1 MTENKHTM
9 QELYQWQALPLN
21 IKVLMTAERVRNWV
35 DEFGEDGVYLSFSGG
50 KDSTVLGHIIRE
62 VCGYKNIP
70 FVFVDVPTQYPELK
84 QFAQTFDNLV
94 ILKPK
99 ISFAQVCEKYGFPM
113 FSKEISEC
121 IADSRKYI
129 RILTDRQTDRQTGI
143 PFAYRIADLIG
154 IDRRTDK
161 ENKTFVDLKMGNIPS
176 EILKAP
182 IRVKQLFGVK
192 CEDFGSMYD
201 RSKYLFML
209 NAPFEVSNQC
219 CKVMKKQPMHQYNKD
234 TGRVPI
240 TAQMA
245 SESKLRTSQWLQNGC
260 NGFDLKIPTSNPLS
274 FWTDQ
279 DVLLYIKENAK
290 SMIEVR
296 MSDDKMFYGNRIVYK
311 KTGASVE
318 NTEFYFPICSVY
330 GEVVTD
336 YESMGQCE
344 NQMSFADFGIFDN
357 ERPLLKTTGCQRTGC
372 VLCGFGC
379 HLEKE
384 PNRFQML
391 KETHPKFHNLLH
403 VLKNNGVTYAEAIDW
418 VNEHGNMNIKY

>member
-1 MTENKHTM
+1 MAKHTM

-21 IKVLMTAERVRNWV
+21 IKVRMTAERIRNWV
-35 DEFGEDGVYLSFSGG
+35 NEFGEDGVYLSFSGG

-70 FVFVDVPTQYPELK
+70 FVFADVPTQYPELK
-84 QFAQTFDNLV
+84 QFAKTFDNLV
-94 ILKPK
+94 ILKPQ
-99 ISFAQVCEKYGFPM
+99 ISFAQVCERYGFPI

-129 RILTDRQTDRQTGI
+129 RIITASQPASQTEV

-154 IDRRTDK
+154 IDRRADK
-161 ENKTFVDLKMGNIPS
+161 ENKLFTNLKMGNIPS
-176 EILKAP
+176 EVLKSP

-192 CEDFGSMYD
+192 CDEFGSMYD

-219 CKVMKKQPMHQYNKD
+219 CKVMKKQPMHQYHKD

-260 NGFDLKIPTSNPLS
+260 NGFDLKIPTSNPMS
-274 FWTDQ
+274 FWTEQ

-336 YESMGQCE
+336 YEAMGQCE
-344 NQMSFADFGIFDN
+344 NQMSFADFGIFDK
-357 ERPLLKTTGCQRTGC
+357 ERPFLKTTGCQRTGC

-384 PNRFQML
+384 SRFLRL
-391 KETHPKFHNLLH
+391 KETHPKFHNLLYI
-403 VLKNNGVTYAEAIDW
+403 LKNNGVTYAEAIDW